1 MIPNDAAA
9 RNEALNPKKSFIVQ
23 APAGSGKTET
33 LTQRYLNLLAHVE
46 SPEEIIALTF
56 TNKAA
61 NEMQQRIYQSLLAAQ
76 NNPEP
81 DEPHKKLTFKLAQQ
95 ALLQD
100 KRKEWQLL
108 MSPKRLRIMTIDAF
122 CQSLSKQLMFETDEA
137 FNVEISDAPELLYEQ
152 AIDDFIN
159 DTHQQSPFY
168 QDLHDLLAHLDNDI
182 TRVKNLLSSML
193 ARREQW
199 IGILLSSNLINVDTT
214 HNEKSKESK
223 IIIESGFQALFA
235 ELQQRLSRLLNI
247 DQNQFTLH
255 EILIFCDSEHDETL
269 IDQDSPTFWQRL
281 IKLLFTNDN
290 TFRKTF
296 NARQGLPAKD
306 AKAKAYAQWLI
317 SYTQSF
323 SDNSLL
329 DITSLV
335 AEIRLYERLLLDDQE
350 WQILSAIARIA
361 LRLVSYLKLVFK
373 ARALLDFNEMSLQAL
388 SALGSSEAPTDL
400 MLYFDHQIKH
410 LLIDEFQD
418 TSILQFKLLRMLTL
432 EWQANDGKTL
442 FIVGDPMQS
451 IYRFR
456 QAEVNQFLDVKTH
469 GINQV
474 ALEFLQLDCNFRSHK
489 SIVDWVNHH
498 FCSIFPKEDDRNYG
512 GISYAPAT
520 TLSQAINQKAIDYRL
535 FADLT
540 QKALFIADSIKAH
553 LNKHPDHQVAIL
565 VRTRSHLK
573 HLVPVL
579 KAQGVAVVENEIE
592 TFYHQPMVMDLLCL
606 CALLNNPEQS
616 IYWVSLLQSPLFGFS
631 LNELKTIEQIKLNE
645 QQSEKP
651 YSFHT
656 KLALYLKMQQS
667 HPHQQKAFYFLSWIN
682 DAFFN
687 GIRSP
692 LATRLKIIWQA
703 LDGFSIHQDHALF
716 ANFMTLLQN
725 HLTDDKTTIAQF
737 DRFIARL
744 KRKFVSSPSQSNVLI
759 MTIHKSKG
767 LEFDFVILPQLDK
780 RGKADDT
787 PLFLHDTVRLSDGKD
802 HLLLS
807 PIKHSW
813 DKEVPPLFKVIQSM
827 QKKRAEYELQ
837 RLLYVAVT
845 RAKSALLFTAV
856 NENGNDIKAANNSF
870 LALLAPLNLPWVIC
884 ENVNHDISAISAD
897 QEPKKPKPYY
907 KVIKQIQNY
916 STTAVPNFELNQTA
930 VEVDSADNADK
941 TDKENDLNHPDLSE
955 LVLTSDR
962 QIGSALHQLFNYLS
976 SAKDNTN
983 HWQNYFA
990 LCLHQH
996 AIAKINHAQSYA
1008 LAKEAIT
1015 NTIQQFP
1022 WIINAHGMHEQVML
1036 HLNFGKTQKHI
1047 ADRIIIE
1054 NGQYHIID
1062 YKFATPMSNESLED
1076 FVSTQTA
1083 TYRAQLTNYQK
1094 LIARY
1099 FRINPSTI
1107 KLSLYF
1113 PLIPHLQAL

>member
-1 MIPNDAAA
+1 MTPNDAAA

-33 LTQRYLNLLAHVE
+33 LTQRYLNLLSHVE
-46 SPEEIIALTF
+46 APEEIIALTF

-76 NNPEP
+76 TAHEP
-81 DEPHKKLTFKLAQQ
+81 KEPHKKLTFHLAQQ
-95 ALLQD
+95 ALLQNT
-100 KRKEWQLL
+100 RKQWQLL

-122 CQSLSKQLMFETDEA
+122 CQSLSKQLIFETDEA
-137 FNVEISDAPELLYEQ
+137 FSAEISDTPELLYEQ

-159 DTHQQSPFY
+159 DTHKQSPLY

-182 TRVKNLLSSML
+182 NRVKDLLSSML

-199 IGILLSSNLINVDTT
+199 LSILLASELTQADTT
-214 HNEKSKESK
+214 HGKVV
-223 IIIESGFQALFA
+223 IESGFKALFT
-235 ELQQRLSRLLNI
+235 ELQQRLSTLLNI
-247 DQNQFTLH
+247 DQNQFILN
-255 EILIFCDSEHDETL
+255 EILIFCDNKNNENKENL
-269 IDQDSPTFWQRL
+269 IDQDNPIFWQKL
-281 IKLLFTNDN
+281 INLLFTNDN

-306 AKAKAYAQWLI
+306 AKAKSYAQWLI
-317 SYTQSF
+317 DYTQSF

-361 LRLVSYLKLVFK
+361 LRLVQYLKLVFK
-373 ARALLDFNEMSLQAL
+373 ARALLDFNEVSLQAL

-400 MLYFDHQIKH
+400 MLYLDHQIKH

-418 TSILQFKLLRMLTL
+418 TSILQFKLLQMLTL
-432 EWQANDGKTL
+432 EWQADDGKTL

-456 QAEVNQFLDVKTH
+456 QAEVNQFLDVKAH

-474 ALEFLQLDCNFRSHK
+474 PLTFLQFDCNFRSQK
-489 SIVDWVNHH
+489 TIVDWVNNH
-498 FCSIFPKEDDRNYG
+498 FCTIFPKEDDRNYG

-520 TLSQAINQKAIDYRL
+520 TLSQELSQEAITYQL
-535 FADLT
+535 FANLA
-540 QKALFIADSIKAH
+540 QEAQFIADSIKTY
-553 LNKHPDHQVAIL
+553 LDQYPDHQIAIL

-606 CALLNNPEQS
+606 CAILNNPEQS

-631 LNELKTIEQIKLNE
+631 LNELQNVEQLQLNE
-645 QQSEKP
+645 QQNEKP
-651 YSFHT
+651 YSFYA
-656 KLALYLKMQQS
+656 KLSFYLKKQQT

-682 DAFFN
+682 HTFFN
-687 GIRSP
+687 GVRSP
-692 LATRLKIIWQA
+692 LLRRLRITWQA
-703 LDGFSIHQDHALF
+703 LDGFSIYPNHVLF
-716 ANFMTLLQN
+716 TSFIDLLHN
-725 HLTDDKTTIAQF
+725 HLTQDKTAIAQF
-737 DRFIARL
+737 DRFVMRL

-759 MTIHKSKG
+759 MTMHKSKG

-813 DKEVPPLFKVIQSM
+813 EKETPALFKVIQSM
-827 QKKRAEYELQ
+827 QKKRGEYELQ

-845 RAKSALLFTAV
+845 RAKSKLLFTAV
-856 NENGNDIKAANNSF
+856 NENGNEIKAANNSF
-870 LALLAPLNLPWVIC
+870 LALLAPLNLPWVTY
-884 ENVNHDISAISAD
+884 EDRNTNISPVSAD
-897 QEPKKPKPYY
+897 QEPKPYY

-916 STTAVPNFELNQTA
+916 STTAVPNFEHYQAALEADTADDLNQ
-930 VEVDSADNADK
+930 
-941 TDKENDLNHPDLSE
+941 PDLSE
-955 LVLTSDR
+955 LVLSSDR
-962 QIGSALHQLFNYLS
+962 QIGLALHQLFNYLS
-976 SAKDNTN
+976 TSSDNIN
-983 HWQNYFA
+983 HWQNYFSI
-990 LCLHQH
+990 CLHQH
-996 AIAKINHAQSYA
+996 AIARPHHAEAYT
-1008 LAKEAIT
+1008 LANEAVT
-1015 NTIQQFP
+1015 NTLKQFP
-1022 WIINAHGMHEQVML
+1022 WILNAHGMHEQVML
-1036 HLNFGKTQKHI
+1036 NLSFDKTQKHI
-1047 ADRIIIE
+1047 ADRIIID
-1054 NGQYHIID
+1054 NNRYHIID
-1062 YKFATPMSNESLED
+1062 YKFASPNNNEPLAE
-1076 FVSTQTA
+1076 FVAQQTNIYHTQ
-1083 TYRAQLTNYQK
+1083 LINYQK

-1099 FRINPSTI
+1099 FKLNSNDI

>member
-46 SPEEIIALTF
+46 APEEIIALTF

-61 NEMQQRIYQSLLAAQ
+61 NEMQQRIYQSLLDAQ

-100 KRKEWQLL
+100 KHKEWQLL

-122 CQSLSKQLMFETDEA
+122 CQSLSKQLVFETDEA
-137 FNVEISDAPELLYEQ
+137 FNAEISDTPELLYEQ

-168 QDLHDLLAHLDNDI
+168 QDVHDLLAHLDNDI

-199 IGILLSSNLINVDTT
+199 LGILLSSNLDDTDT
-214 HNEKSKESK
+214 IHSKKSKM
-223 IIIESGFQALFA
+223 IIESGFQALFA
-235 ELQQRLSRLLNI
+235 ELQRRLSTLLNI
-247 DQNQFTLH
+247 DQNQFTLN
-255 EILIFCDSEHDETL
+255 EILTFCDNEHDETL
-269 IDQDSPTFWQRL
+269 IDQDSPIFWQRL
-281 IKLLFTNDN
+281 IRMLFTNDN

-329 DITSLV
+329 DITALV

-373 ARALLDFNEMSLQAL
+373 ARALLDFNEVSLQAL
-388 SALGSSEAPTDL
+388 SALGNSEAPTDL
-400 MLYFDHQIKH
+400 MLYLDHQIKH

-418 TSILQFKLLRMLTL
+418 TSILQFKLLQMLTL

-520 TLSQAINQKAIDYRL
+520 TLSQALNQEAIDYRL

-540 QKALFIADSIKAH
+540 QEALFIADSIKAH
-553 LNKHPDHQVAIL
+553 LNKHTGHQVAIL

-631 LNELKTIEQIKLNE
+631 LNELQTIEQIEVNE
-645 QQSEKP
+645 QQAKKP
-651 YSFHT
+651 HSFYA
-656 KLALYLKMQQS
+656 KLAVYLQMQQS
-667 HPHQQKAFYFLSWIN
+667 HPHQQKAFYFLSWIKDN
-682 DAFFN
+682 FFN
-687 GIRSP
+687 GVRST
-692 LATRLKIIWQA
+692 LIARLKIIWQA
-703 LDGFSIHQDHALF
+703 LDGFSIHNDHALF
-716 ANFMTLLQN
+716 ASFINLLQS
-725 HLTDDKTTIAQF
+725 HLTDDKTAIAQF

-813 DKEVPPLFKVIQSM
+813 DKETPPLFKVIQSM

-845 RAKSALLFTAV
+845 RAKSMLLFTAV
-856 NENGNDIKAANNSF
+856 NENSNDLKTVNNSF
-870 LALLAPLNLPWVIC
+870 LALLAPLNLPWITC
-884 ENVNHDISAISAD
+884 EDADNDISAVSAD

-916 STTAVPNFELNQTA
+916 STTAVPNFELDQTA
-930 VEVDSADNADK
+930 VEIDNADNADK
-941 TDKENDLNHPDLSE
+941 TDKENDLNHPDLNE
-955 LVLTSDR
+955 LVINSDR

-976 SAKDNTN
+976 SAKDNIN

-996 AIAKINHAQSYA
+996 AIAKAHHARAYA
-1008 LAKEAIT
+1008 LATEAIT
-1015 NTIQQFP
+1015 NTIAQFP
-1022 WIINAHGMHEQVML
+1022 WIINTHGMHEQVML

-1047 ADRIIIE
+1047 ADRIIID
-1054 NGQYHIID
+1054 NDQYHIID
-1062 YKFATPMSNESLED
+1062 YKFATPVSNESLEE

-1083 TYRAQLTNYQK
+1083 AYRAQLINYQK

-1099 FRINPSTI
+1099 FRINPSDI